1 MQAKSFSVAFTATLA
16 LSTLARLLTSTPA
29 VAQTEK
35 VLFSFQGKKM
45 SSPAGHLIFDSAGNL
60 YGTTGEGGMYG
71 DGSVFELSPKPDGGW
86 TEQVLHS
93 FNFTDGKYPYANLIF
108 DAVGNLYGTTLDG
121 GAHANGTVF
130 ELLPKVGGGCTEKVL
145 HNFSAAGTEGTT
157 PFTNLIFDAAGNLY
171 GTAYSGGDV
180 ACVTNNGGACGTVF
194 ELSPAGAGDWTL
206 KVLHKFH
213 GIDGAYPAA
222 GLIFDRGGNLYGTT
236 SGGGPDVLNQLGTV
250 FELSRSTSGA
260 WTEKVLHDFNAVD
273 DGNQPLAGLIFDT
286 AGNLYGT
293 TPYGGDGAGS
303 VGTVFELSPTAAGH
317 WMEKVLYSFNT
328 AVDGAAPRASLI
340 FDVAGNLYGT
350 TSLGGAEH
358 YGTVFELSPAGVGD
372 WTEKVLHSFTGRDG
386 NDPQTSLIMDAVGN
400 LYGTTI
406 EGGAHNDGTVFEITP

>member
-1 MQAKSFSVAFTATLA
+1 MQAKRFSVAFTATLA
-16 LSTLARLLTSTPA
+16 LFTLALVLTSTHA

-35 VLFSFQGKKM
+35 VLLSFQGKKM
-45 SSPAGHLIFDSAGNL
+45 SFPAGHLIFDSAGNL
-60 YGTTGEGGMYG
+60 YGTTGAGGMYG
-71 DGSVFELSPKPDGGW
+71 DGSVFELSPTPEGGW

-108 DAVGNLYGTTLDG
+108 DAAGNLYGTTLDG

-130 ELLPKVGGGCTEKVL
+130 ELLPKVAGGWREKVL
-145 HNFSAAGTEGTT
+145 HNFSATGTEGTS

-194 ELSPAGAGDWTL
+194 ELSPTEAGDWTL
-206 KVLHKFH
+206 KVLHKFN

-236 SGGGPDVLNQLGTV
+236 SGGGSDLLNQLGTV
-250 FELSRSTSGA
+250 FELSRTASGA

-303 VGTVFELSPTAAGH
+303 VGTVFQLSPTATGH
-317 WMEKVLYSFNT
+317 WIEKVLYGFIT
-328 AVDGAAPRASLI
+328 AVDGAVPRASLI
-340 FDVAGNLYGT
+340 FDTAGNLYGT
-350 TSLGGAEH
+350 TSLGGANH
-358 YGTVFELSPAGVGD
+358 YGTVFELSTAGVGN
-372 WTEKVLHSFTGRDG
+372 WTEKVLHSFSGTDG
-386 NDPQTSLIMDAVGN
+386 SDPQTSLIMDAVGN

-406 EGGAHNDGTVFEITP
+406 EGGAHSDGTVFEIIP